1 MKFKKI
7 IYRGILVIIIVIVS
21 LLIGLKNY
29 YSKDNVICES
39 ISNDII
45 VNKIQE
51 KKEEMIIEDNDI
63 ENIIEKN
70 EIIEEVDYVQE
81 EKNISKDTKEEKKV
95 EVKALEQ
102 KKDKVESVQTV
113 STPVVE
119 SKTEITINKETP
131 IVQETISEIP
141 TVVEVTQPV
150 KEITTEE
157 YRFNNEMTQNIINII
172 NSNPSEY
179 MIQDGYTVEV
189 DSSIVNLTNQFT
201 FTEERVKNKVL
212 YKAGTIK
219 VYAQDYYFGG
229 QYLFTECYIM

>member
-51 KKEEMIIEDNDI
+51 IKEEMIIEDNDI

-95 EVKALEQ
+95 EVKASEQ

-141 TVVEVTQPV
+141 TAVEVTQPV

>member
-1 MKFKKI
+1 MKVKKI

-51 KKEEMIIEDNDI
+51 IKEEMIIEDNDI

-70 EIIEEVDYVQE
+70 EIIEDVDYVQE

-95 EVKALEQ
+95 EVKVSEQ
-102 KKDKVESVQTV
+102 KKDKVESVRVV

-119 SKTEITINKETP
+119 SKTEITIKKETP
-131 IVQETISEIP
+131 IVQETIPDSP
-141 TVVEVTQPV
+141 TVVEATQPV

-157 YRFNNEMTQNIINII
+157 YRFNNEMTNNIINII

-189 DSSIVNLTNQFT
+189 DSSIVTLTNQFT

>member
-51 KKEEMIIEDNDI
+51 IKEEMIIEDNYI

-81 EKNISKDTKEEKKV
+81 EKIISKDTKEEKKV
-95 EVKALEQ
+95 EVKASEQ

-141 TVVEVTQPV
+141 TAVEVTQPV

>member
-1 MKFKKI
+1 MKVKKI

-51 KKEEMIIEDNDI
+51 IKEEMIIEDNDI

-95 EVKALEQ
+95 EVKASEQ

-141 TVVEVTQPV
+141 TVVDVTQPV

>member
-1 MKFKKI
+1 MKVKKL
-7 IYRGILVIIIVIVS
+7 IYSGILVIIIVIV
-21 LLIGLKNY
+21 LLVVGLKNY
-29 YSKDNVICES
+29 YSNDNVICES

-45 VNKIQE
+45 ENKIQE
-51 KKEEMIIEDNDI
+51 ITKEMIIEDKDI
-63 ENIIEKN
+63 ENITEKN
-70 EIIEEVDYVQE
+70 EITEEVDYVQE
-81 EKNISKDTKEEKKV
+81 EIISKDTKEEKKV
-95 EVKALEQ
+95 EVKTSEQ
-102 KKDKVESVQTV
+102 KKDKVESVQVV
-113 STPVVE
+113 SNPVVE

-131 IVQETISEIP
+131 IVQETISELP

-150 KEITTEE
+150 KEVTTEE
-157 YRFNNEMTQNIINII
+157 YRFNNEMTQNIIKII

-189 DSSIVNLTNQFT
+189 DGSIVNLTNQFT